1 MELVDTLHSGCS
13 ILKDVQVRVL
23 FWVHS
28 FSLSL
33 AKILL
38 VVGIICISRNLFAQ
52 QIVIHDTTFQ
62 YAYLISKSTTTNPFL
77 TQFLSQFSK
86 KTGISDPYFK
96 LSIRANLNTS
106 QVNTSQYQIHCSI
119 IKDSIQGNTNYWG
132 FDIGKQLFPSNIE
145 LTVSTKMNNKL
156 QQYPLQGF
164 IQGQN
169 AILGRLFIE
178 DTLLLKSPP
187 FISDITLN
195 FDQQWIDEVLLQMK
209 AIETYK
215 SADSLFTHWDSTL
228 NLINIEKTELL
239 PLLDFE
245 LDGLILEI
253 TDFNNLNII
262 NRLNLSQ
269 SNPHQFGSKITSIN
283 IKAGQKQVILN
294 ESLMNI
300 DQRFI
305 LDARKYKEKGNIL
318 LAINSYNK
326 ALEYHRYNIVAMN
339 ELAKLYYEIGNLEA
353 CAILV
358 KQLFTTTYPDESQY
372 SKCIETGNILY
383 KKIVNQGNDMLVAQN
398 YSQAIKIYQIG
409 SLFCDSIQ
417 EPICDGSHLLGI
429 KNAKNGIYL
438 SYINV
443 IEKAVQK
450 NLVVIA
456 QNYATEAH
464 HYQQLNKNEIPDDS
478 KLQNLV
484 DIIISKQ
491 LFLSNKYIQH
501 AQFLDALTS
510 LESADSIGRQFRS
523 DFSLPILNSY
533 RSKAANGGLIQIT
546 NEIETAVK
554 SNDPYI
560 AQKWVNQ
567 ATDFK
572 NKYQNYIT
580 DSTSLIDANKHFKSL
595 DYQNLI
601 AIGNQLYRLDFFQN
615 ALSKYSEAKELQL
628 KYKIPPLSNLDSIIS
643 AMSKPLILDYL
654 SIARQ
659 SIWGNNFSAATVN
672 MAKADTLVRA
682 NFMANDTSITQIV
695 MSTKELFYKQQCLY
709 LQNNYQNYFTIY
721 QTFFKQKRYSESLQY
736 LDSMNLIYASKN
748 SCNIENKLTEKE
760 LNFVKIASQ
769 YQQKIQDARYLISIH
784 KTDEA
789 LSSYFSANAL
799 YTANNIDSNY
809 LVHELIT
816 SILIFAPTNETY
828 FEVCNWLYQSIL
840 YSEALPVIQLMS
852 QKGIDQKQTRK
863 WKKIFNSAIAKNK
876 KKTDS
881 PSK

>member
-28 FSLSL
+28 FLLSL
-33 AKILL
+33 AKKILVL
-38 VVGIICISRNLFAQ
+38 GLFSISGNLFAQ
-52 QIVIHDTTFQ
+52 QVIIHDTTFH
-62 YAYLISKSTTTNPFL
+62 YEYLISKSATTNPFL
-77 TQFLSQFSK
+77 TQFLSNFSK

-96 LSIRANLNTS
+96 FSIRANLNTS

-119 IKDSIQGNTNYWG
+119 IKDSIQGNSNYWG
-132 FDIGKQLFPSNIE
+132 FDIGNQLFPSNIG
-145 LTVSTKMNNKL
+145 LIVSTKTNNKL
-156 QQYPLQGF
+156 QQYPLQGY

-169 AILGRLFIE
+169 SILGRLHLE
-178 DTLLLKSPP
+178 DTSLYKSPP
-187 FISDITLN
+187 FISSITLN
-195 FDQQWIDEVLLQMK
+195 FDQQWLDEVLLQMK

-215 SADSLFTHWDSTL
+215 MADSLFAHWDSTL
-228 NLINIEKTELL
+228 NSINIDKTELI

-253 TDFNNLNII
+253 ADFNNLNII
-262 NRLNLSQ
+262 KRLNLSQ
-269 SNPHQFGSKITSIN
+269 DDPQKFATKTTSIN

-294 ESLMNI
+294 EYLMNI

-305 LDARKYKEKGNIL
+305 LDARKYKEGGNIL

-353 CAILV
+353 CALLL
-358 KQLFTTTYPDESQY
+358 KQLFTTTYPDDYQY

-409 SLFCDSIQ
+409 FLFCDSIQ
-417 EPICDGSHLLGI
+417 EPICDGTHLFGI
-429 KNAKNGIYL
+429 KKAKNGIYL

-443 IEKAVQK
+443 IEKAIQK

-523 DFSLPILNSY
+523 NFSLPILNNY

-560 AQKWVNQ
+560 AQKWANQ

-580 DSTSLIDANKHFKSL
+580 DSTSLTEANKHLKSL

-615 ALSKYSEAKELQL
+615 ALSKYTEAKELQL
-628 KYKIPPLSNLDSIIS
+628 KYKIPPSLNLDSIIF

-659 SIWGNNFSAATVN
+659 YIWGNNFSSAAVN
-672 MAKADTLVRA
+672 IQKADTVAGA
-682 NFMANDTSITQIV
+682 NFLVNDSSITQIIN
-695 MSTKELFYKQQCLY
+695 STKDLYFKQQCIY

-748 SCNIENKLTEKE
+748 SCIIKNELTEKE

-789 LSSYFSANAL
+789 LNSYFSAKEL
-799 YTANNIDSNY
+799 YTTNNIDSNY

-828 FEVCNWLYQSIL
+828 FEVCNWLYQSKL
-840 YSEALPVIQLMS
+840 YTEALPVIQLMT

-863 WKKIFNSAIAKNK
+863 WKKIFNNAIAKNK
-876 KKTDS
+876 KKIDS